1 VRRIAGRFS
10 GIFFKLM
17 LSCLGIL
24 LLSYLLFAL
33 LSAAMFRNNLWG
45 GLQDNFFHAQSR
57 IVEVVRMATER
68 GWDRQ
73 TMQAVL
79 DLWAGPRDTVHLLYD
94 GQGNL
99 LYRVGRPGGRH
110 EAVEVPADIVEKA
123 VSGQRI
129 RMEMEAEEGNRMIFA
144 GPVSVPGAQ
153 ERAVVTVFFGFE
165 RNFHL
170 FLHPNL
176 FSLLIAVPL
185 AAIVY
190 YFFSARLTR
199 RLKAMNRTALKFAKG
214 DFRERLEVRTNDE
227 IGQLGRSLNYMADEL
242 ASLEDMRRAF
252 LANVSHDMRS
262 PIASIKGFVS
272 AMLDGTIA
280 PEREK
285 HYLKMVKDSAERMLK
300 LVEDLLDIARIDSGQ
315 FTIERVRFNLT
326 ERIRQTAARME
337 PLFKQYQIGI
347 HMEDLGEDAYV
358 RADPDRIDQVM
369 TNLLQNAV
377 YHSPPGSEVRVSVT
391 RTSGAVT
398 VSVADS
404 GSGMTEE
411 ELSRMWDRFYKGD
424 KARSK
429 KTGTGIGLSIV
440 KHILD
445 LHGSEVQ
452 AESSPGKGTTVRF
465 TLTDL

>member
-1 VRRIAGRFS
+1 
-10 GIFFKLM
+10 
-17 LSCLGIL
+17 
-24 LLSYLLFAL
+24 
-33 LSAAMFRNNLWG
+33 
-45 GLQDNFFHAQSR
+45 
-57 IVEVVRMATER
+57 
-68 GWDRQ
+68 
-73 TMQAVL
+73 
-79 DLWAGPRDTVHLLYD
+79 
-94 GQGNL
+94 
-99 LYRVGRPGGRH
+99 
-110 EAVEVPADIVEKA
+110 
-123 VSGQRI
+123 
-129 RMEMEAEEGNRMIFA
+129 
-144 GPVSVPGAQ
+144 
-153 ERAVVTVFFGFE
+153 VFFGFE

-176 FSLLIAVPL
+176 SSLLIAVPL

-199 RLKAMNRTALKFAKG
+199 RLKSMNRTALKFAKG
-214 DFRERLEVRTNDE
+214 DFRERLEVRSNDE

-252 LANVSHDMRS
+252 LANVFHDMRS
-262 PIASIKGFVS
+262 PITSIKGFVS
-272 AMLDGTIA
+272 AILDGTIP

-285 HYLKMVKDSAERMLK
+285 HYLKMVKDSADRMLK
-300 LVEDLLDIARIDSGQ
+300 LVEDLLDIARIEAGQ

-347 HMEDLGEDAYV
+347 HMDDSGEDVYV
-358 RADPDRIDQVM
+358 RADPDRIEQVM

-377 YHSPPGSEVRVSVT
+377 YHSPPGSEVRFSVT
-391 RTSGAVT
+391 RTPGAVT

-404 GSGMTEE
+404 GGGMTEE

-429 KTGTGIGLSIV
+429 KNGTGIGLSIV

-445 LHGSEVQ
+445 LHGGEVQ
-452 AESSPGKGTTVRF
+452 AESSPGQGTTVRF